1 MPLQKR
7 LDQASALL
15 VCSST
20 FSNEPRGG
28 RVFGKLQSRAC
39 WKQAVP
45 SLSLSATPP
54 PALLPPP
61 LLCLLHCSSGE
72 TSAPAGV
79 VTAEVFWWERSMMGD
94 VHRGMCVLGPRW
106 PMSAAL
112 LPVPASVSCVL
123 VLRSCSFLWYFAIRL
138 LGIIIRLHFSGLMP
152 SWKARPSQSA

>member
-20 FSNEPRGG
+20 FSNEPPGG
-28 RVFGKLQSRAC
+28 RVLGSSKVVLAENKRSR
-39 WKQAVP
+39 
-45 SLSLSATPP
+45 LSLSATPP
-54 PALLPPP
+54 PPLLPPP
-61 LLCLLHCSSGE
+61 LLCLPYCSSGE

-106 PMSAAL
+106 PLSAAL
-112 LPVPASVSCVL
+112 LPVYPRPCLAFWSCVAAVFFDTL
-123 VLRSCSFLWYFAIRL
+123 QSGCSQLLSYFI
-138 LGIIIRLHFSGLMP
+138 P
-152 SWKARPSQSA
+152 QV

>member
-15 VCSST
+15 VRSST

-28 RVFGKLQSRAC
+28 RVLGSSKVVLAENKRSR
-39 WKQAVP
+39 
-45 SLSLSATPP
+45 LSLSATPP

-61 LLCLLHCSSGE
+61 LLCLPYCSSGE

-106 PMSAAL
+106 PLSAAL

-138 LGIIIRLHFSGLMP
+138 LGIIILLHFSGLMP
-152 SWKARPSQSA
+152 SWKARLSQSA